1 MIQRKLKILLN
12 PTTMRLF
19 KLMNR
24 LIFNIILS
32 TFLFSSTSYDTYS
45 IINNNKGDLD
55 VISKTG
61 AIIDHYHNGNV
72 VHILATE
79 NQYAQIQLK
88 GYSINQINN
97 DAKEYYLQLL
107 EETRD
112 SDNPLRDYHNYSEL
126 TDFLVDIANTYP
138 SITNLTSIGQSVQGR
153 ELWVLEIS
161 DNPTINEVEPEF
173 KYIANMHGDETV
185 GRELSLYLI
194 EWLCS
199 NYGVNDRATNL
210 VNNTSIHIMPS
221 MNPDGFELGQRNNAN
236 DVDLNR
242 DFPDQFDD
250 PNNTVNGREPETRAV
265 MEWSQQHNF
274 ILSAN
279 MHTGALVANY
289 PFDGPNSGSY
299 SACPD
304 DDLFIDLAL
313 TYSQNHENMYYD
325 SPFSQGITNGAEW
338 YAVSGGMQDW
348 NYIWEKDFDI
358 TLEQNE
364 VKWPNQNQLPGL
376 WDENREAMISYIER
390 VHEAGVRGVITDS
403 SSGEPMSCSIKI
415 EDINH
420 IIANDSENGDYYR
433 LLTPGT
439 YNITFEAIGYQSQT
453 HLVNVNNSP
462 IILDI
467 ELSVDETLLYANIE
481 DFESGNFNQ
490 FDWQF
495 AGNSNWIINSNSAEG
510 LYSAKSG
517 NINNNQSSEISL
529 DISVDSDGSI
539 SFYKKVSCENVGS
552 QTGNYYDYLAFFIDD
567 VEQDKWAG
575 EVDWSQSSFPI
586 NAGNHNL
593 KWTFIKD
600 QGVTSGQDA
609 AWIDFIVMPGTSTDF
624 CDLNLD
630 GELNIIDIV
639 LLVNFILDIQTP
651 DNYQFNC
658 SDMNDDGILNV
669 VDIILFV
676 NIVLG
681 GPE

>member
-1 MIQRKLKILLN
+1 
-12 PTTMRLF
+12 TTMRLF

-45 IINNNKGDLD
+45 IIINNKGDLD

-539 SFYKKVSCENVGS
+539 SFYKKV
-552 QTGNYYDYLAFFIDD
+552 
-567 VEQDKWAG
+567 
-575 EVDWSQSSFPI
+575 
-586 NAGNHNL
+586 
-593 KWTFIKD
+593 
-600 QGVTSGQDA
+600 
-609 AWIDFIVMPGTSTDF
+609 
-624 CDLNLD
+624 
-630 GELNIIDIV
+630 
-639 LLVNFILDIQTP
+639 
-651 DNYQFNC
+651 
-658 SDMNDDGILNV
+658 
-669 VDIILFV
+669 
-676 NIVLG
+676 
-681 GPE
+681 

>member
-45 IINNNKGDLD
+45 IIINNKGDLD